1 MSDHPTNPN
10 AIRVKRDGPRGW
22 HWIDASQFQP
32 GVHVR
37 YEEQA
42 GQASQQGTA
51 DAQIAPPILPKKGRR
66 K

>member
-1 MSDHPTNPN
+1 MIHPTNPN

-22 HWIDASQFQP
+22 HWIDASQFQR
-32 GVHVR
+32 GVHEL

-42 GQASQQGTA
+42 GQASQPQV
-51 DAQIAPPILPKKGRR
+51 DAQTVPAALQKKGKR